1 MPLRSITS
9 AVSRSFHSTRSGPLC
24 ASGHLRTLGNNDG
37 TYMSDILIGNG
48 TVVTL
53 GTEKRLIEQGAVL
66 VRDNRIAAIG
76 ADRLLRQQYPDAD
89 YVDANG
95 GLIMPGFL
103 CSHTHFYSAF
113 ARGMAIPGD
122 PPRNF
127 LEILERLWWRLD
139 KLLTLGDTRAS
150 AEVFMVDAI
159 RHGTTCVVDHHASPN
174 AIDGSLDVIADV
186 VEEAGIRACLA
197 YEVSD
202 RDGLAVTADSIRENE
217 RFIRSLRNER
227 RRQAEVGMIAASY
240 GLHASFTLSTDTLE
254 RCASSGAELGVG
266 FHIHVAE
273 DILDERDSTTRYGMR
288 VVDRLE
294 ADRILGPHSIAAH
307 CVHVRSGEMSRLAET
322 HTNSVHNPRSNMNN
336 AVGRMPV
343 EEMVGVGVNVGLGND
358 GFSMN
363 MMQEMKAAYLL
374 HKLAL
379 EDPRVMPG
387 DLVLKLAFQH
397 NARIMDAVFSPFCP
411 DFPRVG
417 ELSVG
422 AAADLVL
429 LDYLPPT
436 PLASGNFPWHLIFGM
451 DGHQVNS
458 TMVNGRWLMRNR
470 QLITVDEA
478 RIHARARELSQA
490 LWNRM

>member
-1 MPLRSITS
+1 MT
-9 AVSRSFHSTRSGPLC
+9 
-24 ASGHLRTLGNNDG
+24 
-37 TYMSDILIGNG
+37 DILIGNG

-53 GTEKRLIEQGAVL
+53 GSQNQLIEEGAVL
-66 VRDNRIAAIG
+66 VHNGRIAAIG
-76 ADRLLRQQYPDAD
+76 KDTTLRQQYPNAEYTDAHD
-89 YVDANG
+89 

-103 CSHTHFYSAF
+103 CTHTHFYGAF
-113 ARGMAIPGD
+113 ARGMVIPGD

-127 LEILERLWWRLD
+127 PEILERLWWRLD
-139 KLLTLGDTRAS
+139 KLLTLEDTRAS
-150 AEVFMVDAI
+150 AEIFMADAI
-159 RHGTTCVVDHHASPN
+159 HSGTTSVVDHHASPN
-174 AIDGSLDVIADV
+174 AVEGSLDVIADT
-186 VEEAGIRACLA
+186 VEQAGIRACLA

-202 RDGLAVTADSIRENE
+202 RNGLTVIADGIRENE
-217 RFIRSLRNER
+217 RFIRSLRAER
-227 RRQAEVGMIAASY
+227 KRQAEAGLIAASY
-240 GLHASFTLSTDTLE
+240 GLHASFTLSTATLE
-254 RCASSGAELGVG
+254 RCAFGGAELGVG

-273 DILDERDSTTRYGMR
+273 DISDEKDSTTRYGMR

-343 EEMVGVGVNVGLGND
+343 EEIVGVGVNVGLGND

-417 ELSVG
+417 ELGVG
-422 AAADLVL
+422 VAADLVL

-436 PLASGNFPWHLIFGM
+436 PLTSGNFPWHLLFGM

-458 TMVNGRWLMRNR
+458 PMVNGRWLMRNR
-470 QLITVDEA
+470 QLLTIDEA